1 MKHNSE
7 ITADQVLS
15 VNRPAICVLLPVE
28 ADDIQTMTAP
38 HVVEAFRERFGRAHN
53 SGVWKRL
60 SNIVVEPA
68 NPFESKTRRR
78 VRQEAIVLGTLV
90 CAAIAFTAYFNLSA
104 TLR

>member
-7 ITADQVLS
+7 ITAEQVLS

-28 ADDIQTMTAP
+28 TDGFQTITAP
-38 HVVEAFRERFGRAHN
+38 QVVEAFRERFGRAHN
-53 SGVWKRL
+53 SGIWKRL
-60 SNIVVEPA
+60 LNTVVEPV
-68 NPFESKTRRR
+68 NPFESKSRRR